1 MSRPEE
7 LAENLAVAR
16 GFVPMTANEQAAL
29 VARTAPLAA
38 DGRLEPFKTTTEFEG
53 PHHKRQHQAGTPAS
67 R

>member
-1 MSRPEE
+1 
-7 LAENLAVAR
+7 
-16 GFVPMTANEQAAL
+16 MTADEQAAL